1 MLLYKI
7 AVIILKPICY
17 FLFRINITGKENM
30 PEGACLVCAN
40 HTSAIDPVVLAVGV
54 GHRVQFRFMAKQ
66 ELFKNKLFAWF
77 LNKIGI
83 IPVNRET
90 VDLATIR
97 SSLKVLKGG
106 ERLMMFPE
114 GTRIREE
121 NASSENVK
129 MGAGMLATRADVPI
143 VPVYISGNKGVFRK
157 TYIVI
162 GKPMQAVS
170 NPELSHNENY
180 MNISVEVF
188 EEILRLGRERNK

>member
-17 FLFRINITGKENM
+17 LLFRINITGKENM
-30 PEGACLVCAN
+30 PEGACIVCAN

-54 GHRVQFRFMAKQ
+54 GHRMPFRFMAKK
-66 ELFKNKLFAWF
+66 EIFKNKIFAWF

-83 IPVNRET
+83 IPVNRDT

-97 SSLKVLKGG
+97 SSLKVLKDG

-121 NASSENVK
+121 NASRDNVK
-129 MGAGMLATRADVPI
+129 MGAGMLAARAKVPI

-162 GKPMQAVS
+162 GEPVQAVS
-170 NPELSHNENY
+170 DPELSHNENY
-180 MNISVEVF
+180 MNTSLAVF
-188 EEILRLGRERNK
+188 DEILRLGRERKQ